1 MAFSERTYS
10 VLVAS
15 SAPRITDA
23 LKRALAEVSAG
34 ASVSVTAVS
43 SASAAREAFSETTFD
58 ILIIASPLPDEF
70 GVRFAREIRAR
81 HLCEIL
87 VVCPAD
93 RYEGTFAR
101 LMEEDI
107 LVVSRPMSEPVLT
120 FALRT
125 LFTMRERIRAM
136 QSRAASLEE
145 KMAEIRTVNHAKWLL
160 IDRLKMAEDD
170 AQHYIEKQAMNLR
183 ISKGQLAE
191 DIIRQ
196 YE

>member
-1 MAFSERTYS
+1 
-10 VLVAS
+10 
-15 SAPRITDA
+15 
-23 LKRALAEVSAG
+23 
-34 ASVSVTAVS
+34 
-43 SASAAREAFSETTFD
+43 
-58 ILIIASPLPDEF
+58 
-70 GVRFAREIRAR
+70 
-81 HLCEIL
+81 
-87 VVCPAD
+87 
-93 RYEGTFAR
+93 
-101 LMEEDI
+101 
-107 LVVSRPMSEPVLT
+107 MSEPVLT